1 MEDTDA
7 LAAAAGWDAGLREDE
22 EGALLPGWSAVA
34 VAAATGGFAAKNDAS
49 GEIGDAGVEG
59 AEGADWALPPL
70 LAEAAA
76 EPAAAD
82 DKEEAFPLGLSTPM
96 TARES
101 PAQAVVSTSPCGG
114 GARVAWVTD
123 RGRLRSRQGNM
134 YMLIRGT
141 GSVSNVFFV
150 THRAREAGCRV
161 CCIAETMTASASRTR
176 PASSMQ

>member
-7 LAAAAGWDAGLREDE
+7 LAAAAGWDAGLGEDE

-34 VAAATGGFAAKNDAS
+34 VAAAAGGFAAKNDAS

-59 AEGADWALPPL
+59 VEGAEGEDWALPLPL
-70 LAEAAA
+70 VEAVA

-82 DKEEAFPLGLSTPM
+82 DVEAAFPLGLSTPM

-123 RGRLRSRQGNM
+123 RGRQGSR
-134 YMLIRGT
+134 
-141 GSVSNVFFV
+141 
-150 THRAREAGCRV
+150 
-161 CCIAETMTASASRTR
+161 
-176 PASSMQ
+176 